1 MSNKLPNAEI
11 TMIASVTRHS
21 KQFLSMAMKWLGTA
35 VNLGPKRPFMSLF
48 LGAFLVTGFLPL
60 LAYLVF
66 ASVAICF
73 GVFLLVIIEG
83 GIIAIATL
91 TLMAALI
98 LPACIACGLAL
109 FAYTVYVALSRM
121 KFLVES
127 AVNAP
132 QKLFSGDGGH
142 DRFDEKPNFE
152 GKVRFRRAR
161 ISDDLDNESDSEEND
176 VKGTRF
182 NLVPR
187 HQQKKAPV
195 LPQPQWMDDTDRVR
209 A

>member
-1 MSNKLPNAEI
+1 MTVL
-11 TMIASVTRHS
+11 ASVTNHS
-21 KQFLSMAMKWLGTA
+21 KQFLNMAMKWLGI
-35 VNLGPKRPFMSLF
+35 VSLGPQRPFMSLF
-48 LGAFLVTGFLPL
+48 LGAFLITGFLPL

-66 ASVAICF
+66 ASMAICF
-73 GVFLLVIIEG
+73 GVFLLVVIEG
-83 GIIAIATL
+83 GIITIATL

-132 QKLFSGDGGH
+132 QKLFSGDSAEE
-142 DRFDEKPNFE
+142 RFDEKPNFE

-161 ISDDLDNESDSEEND
+161 LISDDLDNESDSEEND
-176 VKGTRF
+176 VKGTRS

-187 HQQKKAPV
+187 HQHKKAPV
-195 LPQPQWMDDTDRVR
+195 LPHPQWMDDTDRVR